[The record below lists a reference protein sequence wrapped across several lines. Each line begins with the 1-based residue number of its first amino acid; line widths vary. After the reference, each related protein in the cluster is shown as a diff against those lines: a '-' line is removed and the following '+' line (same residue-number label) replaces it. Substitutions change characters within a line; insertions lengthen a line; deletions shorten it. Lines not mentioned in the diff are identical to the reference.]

1 MIILWKFPNSPS
13 WSLCRSYPSAIIYAA
28 RLSDEHHRL
37 LNMVD
42 GGIEEAVRPLIP
54 HFHLRITFSIFSQI
68 EQDVCIKKQLEAVG
82 VEFVFRKRAVPL
94 LAILPHSYGFH
105 SSSVLLPI
113 DGGSSALCVT
123 AGSPTPPC
131 LFPATSFLYLRACV
145 LFLCLCLCL
154 CVCVFVCLPPL
165 PGFHHPHRHH
175 QSHCHH
181 HHYCHQNHQDFLQ
194 VQVVKDRVCRGT

>member
-1 MIILWKFPNSPS
+1 MQGDHPLEVSQFSQ
-13 WSLCRSYPSAIIYAA
+13 LELRRSYPSAIIYAA

-94 LAILPHSYGFH
+94 LPQFTVPHFH
-105 SSSVLLPI
+105 IRMDSTVPQF
-113 DGGSSALCVT
+113 C
-123 AGSPTPPC
+123 C
-131 LFPATSFLYLRACV
+131 L
-145 LFLCLCLCL
+145 
-154 CVCVFVCLPPL
+154 
-165 PGFHHPHRHH
+165 
-175 QSHCHH
+175 
-181 HHYCHQNHQDFLQ
+181 
-194 VQVVKDRVCRGT
+194 

>member
-1 MIILWKFPNSPS
+1 MIVQKIQFFCKFFFVCVEYCAACKVIILWKFPNSPS
-13 WSLCRSYPSAIIYAA
+13 WSQRWSYPSAIIYAA

-94 LAILPHSYGFH
+94 LALPLGSI
-105 SSSVLLPI
+105 VPLLPQFTVPHFHI
-113 DGGSSALCVT
+113 RMDSTVPQFC
-123 AGSPTPPC
+123 C
-131 LFPATSFLYLRACV
+131 L
-145 LFLCLCLCL
+145 
-154 CVCVFVCLPPL
+154 
-165 PGFHHPHRHH
+165 
-175 QSHCHH
+175 
-181 HHYCHQNHQDFLQ
+181 
-194 VQVVKDRVCRGT
+194 

>member
-1 MIILWKFPNSPS
+1 MIVQKIQFVCKFFFVCVEYCAACKVIILWKFPNSPS

-145 LFLCLCLCL
+145 LCLCLCI
-154 CVCVFVCLPPL
+154 CVFVYLCICL
-165 PGFHHPHRHH
+165 FVYFFVFVYWFI
-175 QSHCHH
+175 CV
-181 HHYCHQNHQDFLQ
+181 F
-194 VQVVKDRVCRGT
+194 V